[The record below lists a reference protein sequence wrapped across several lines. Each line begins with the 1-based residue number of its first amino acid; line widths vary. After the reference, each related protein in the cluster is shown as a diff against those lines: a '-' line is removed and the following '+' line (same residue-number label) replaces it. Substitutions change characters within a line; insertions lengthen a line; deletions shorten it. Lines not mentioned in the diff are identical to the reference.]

1 MLLQP
6 RLSLKVLKTAL
17 ETAVTGFFEQI
28 GLLPRRLV
36 ENPGH
41 WFQGDLVLSGG
52 TGAESAKSG
61 DCWSGLGVG
70 AGGERYRSSRRLLA
84 SCTSAVEAI

>member
-61 DCWSGLGVG
+61 DCWSGPGRG
-70 AGGERYRSSRRLLA
+70 KIYRSSRRLLA